1 MRSVPTDPPPI
12 NPDPVGKW
20 LADELEAR
28 GWSQADFAA
37 ILGRPTQFVSEII
50 NGKKEI
56 TRESAAQIGAAL
68 DQTAEMWL
76 NLQDQYLLAE
86 QAKNMSAQAKLN
98 DVRKRALIS
107 KHAPVQLLR
116 KRGILRA
123 TELGALEKEVKELFE
138 LESLED
144 EPKFLV
150 SARRANKNEDLSV
163 LQCAWFACVRRQA
176 RLQPPSKPYNPKA
189 LRRLACNLSKTLHAS
204 DGFADLPDRF
214 AEAGV
219 RLVFVYAF
227 PGAKIDGGA
236 MYVDGYP
243 VLGLSG
249 RGKRLDKV
257 LFTLLHEIAHVL
269 LAHVDSDHYI
279 VEEIDDPQS
288 ADNADEKQA
297 DDAAGDLL
305 FPDGPPRVPAR
316 ISGPWINQVAAELGV
331 SRIVVIGHLQHLG
344 RLDWRTTLAKNAP
357 SVGDALESWE

>member
-12 NPDPVGKW
+12 NPEPVGKW
-20 LADELEAR
+20 LASELEAR
-28 GWSQADFAA
+28 DWSQADFAA

-68 DQTAEMWL
+68 DLTAEMWL

-86 QAKNMSAQAKLN
+86 QAKNVRTQAKLN

-107 KHAPVQLLR
+107 KHAPVGLLR

-123 TELGALEKEVKELFE
+123 TELDSLEKEVKELFE
-138 LESLED
+138 LDSIED
-144 EPKFLV
+144 EPKFLA
-150 SARRANKNEDLSV
+150 SARRANKDEDLSM
-163 LQCAWFACVRRQA
+163 LQRAWFACVRRQA
-176 RLQPPSKPYNPKA
+176 RLQPPSKPYSADA
-189 LRRLACNLSKTLHAS
+189 LRRLARSLSKTLHTS
-204 DGFADLPDRF
+204 DDFEKLPDHF
-214 AEAGV
+214 AETGV
-219 RLVFVYAF
+219 RLVFVDAF
-227 PGAKIDGGA
+227 PSAKIDGGA

-243 VLGLSG
+243 VIGLSG

-269 LAHVDSDHYI
+269 LAHVDPDHYI

-288 ADNADEKQA
+288 AHSAHEKKA
-297 DDAAGDLL
+297 DDTAGDLL
-305 FPDGPPRVPAR
+305 FPDGPLRVPTR
-316 ISGPWINQVAAELGV
+316 ISGPWVDQIAAELGV
-331 SRIVVIGHLQHLG
+331 PRIIVIGHLQHLR
-344 RLDWRTTLAKNAP
+344 RLDWRTMLAKNAP